1 MEDNEDQMFVTV
13 KSGRVLLWKGGWNS
27 PMCTVTSKAQSA
39 VLYGDEI
46 VVQFQDGSST
56 LFQVSGNGTNAYPIR
71 RLG

>member
-1 MEDNEDQMFVTV
+1 MEDNEEMFVTV
-13 KSGRVLLWKGGWNS
+13 KSGRVLLWKGNWNS